1 MINKA
6 ANQVLERLALYLKS
20 QGWNGACNAIGVQLE
35 NGKVVANPAQ
45 AGRELK
51 YIGIEDNQGTYVYF
65 RENSTGTSLGR
76 ELLGA
81 CENGIT
87 VSREI
92 RAIAVSNNLQ
102 NTAQALADKLIS
114 DIVSAPFSSTPL
126 AKDIVIVPRTLSDIQ
141 AEIYSAETGTNFDT
155 FRANRVVLAAFDF
168 ALEFSVNPCN
178 FTTIKLC

>member
-1 MINKA
+1 MIYQA
-6 ANQVLERLALYLKS
+6 ANQVLERIILYLKS

-51 YIGIEDNQGTYVYF
+51 YIGIEDNQGTYIYF
-65 RENSTGTSLGR
+65 RENSVSTSLGR

-92 RAIAVSNNLQ
+92 RAVAVSNNLQ
-102 NTAQALADKLIS
+102 NTAQILADKLLS
-114 DIVSAPFSSTPL
+114 DIVSAPVISTPL
-126 AKDIVIVPRTLSDIQ
+126 AQNIVIVPRNLSDIQ
-141 AEIYSAETGTNFDT
+141 AEIYAAETGTPFDT

-168 ALEFSVNPCN
+168 ALEFSANPCN
-178 FTTIKLC
+178 FTDIKLC

>member
-1 MINKA
+1 MIYQA
-6 ANQVLERLALYLKS
+6 ANQVLERVILYLKS
-20 QGWNGACNAIGVQLE
+20 QGWNGACNAIGIQLE

-51 YIGIEDNQGTYVYF
+51 YIGIEDNQGTYIYF

-76 ELLGA
+76 EQLGA

-87 VSREI
+87 ASREI

-102 NTAQALADKLIS
+102 NTAQILADKLLS
-114 DIVSAPFSSTPL
+114 DILSASTKNTLL
-126 AKDIVIVPRTLSDIQ
+126 AQNIVIVPRTLSDVQ
-141 AEIYSAETGTNFDT
+141 AEIYAAETGSAFDT

-178 FTTIKLC
+178 FTDIKLC